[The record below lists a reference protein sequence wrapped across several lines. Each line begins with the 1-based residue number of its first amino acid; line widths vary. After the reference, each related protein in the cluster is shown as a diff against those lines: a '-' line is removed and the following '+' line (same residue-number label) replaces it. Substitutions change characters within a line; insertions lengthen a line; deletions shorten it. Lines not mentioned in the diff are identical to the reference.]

1 MECLGSRSSLNLMKM
16 LDSIISAL
24 PWPKILESLWT
35 LGYAHL
41 GQLLQPAQ
49 CREFRALYADRAL
62 FRSRIDMARFRFG
75 QGEYQYF
82 AYPLPPLVAEL
93 RQALY
98 RPLAET
104 ANAWMAALSLNA
116 NFPTEHKNFLSQCH
130 DRGQKRPTPLM
141 LHYVAGDFNCL
152 HQDLYGDV
160 VFPFQV
166 VFCLSRPEEE
176 FTGGELLLVE
186 QRPRAQSIGHAVKL
200 HQGEAAVITTRYRP
214 VKGSRGFYRTNIR
227 HGVSTVLSGE
237 RYTMGIIFHDA
248 V

>member
-1 MECLGSRSSLNLMKM
+1 MIESKIA
-16 LDSIISAL
+16 DL
-24 PWPKILESLWT
+24 PWTKIHDSLWT

-41 GQLLQPAQ
+41 GQLLTRAQ
-49 CREFRALYADRAL
+49 CEETRALYANREI

-75 QGEYQYF
+75 RGEYQYF

-93 RQALY
+93 REALY
-98 RPLAET
+98 RPLAAI
-104 ANAWMAALSLNA
+104 ANEWMPALSLKG
-116 NFPTEHKNFLSQCH
+116 NFPSDLSKFLDHCH
-130 DRGQKRPTPLM
+130 ARGQKRPTPLL

-166 VFCLSRPEEE
+166 VSCLSRPEEE

-186 QRPRAQSIGHAVKL
+186 QRPRAQSVGHVVNLK
-200 HQGEAAVITTRYRP
+200 QGEAVVITTRYRP
-214 VKGSRGFYRTNIR
+214 AKGTRGYYRTNFR
-227 HGVSTVLSGE
+227 HGVSAIRSGE
-237 RYTMGIIFHDA
+237 RFTLGIVFHDA